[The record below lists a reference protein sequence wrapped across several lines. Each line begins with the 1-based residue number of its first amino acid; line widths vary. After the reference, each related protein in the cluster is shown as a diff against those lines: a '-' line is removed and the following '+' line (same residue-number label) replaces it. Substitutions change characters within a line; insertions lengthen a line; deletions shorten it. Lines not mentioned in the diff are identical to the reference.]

1 MANIFVGNM
10 SFQTDEA
17 ELRSLF
23 EPFGEI
29 TRVHIPTDRDTG
41 RARGF
46 AFVEMASASEAA
58 AAITALNG
66 RELGGRQLRVNE
78 AQPKGDRPGGGGG
91 GGGRGGRPGGGGG
104 GGRGGRGGGGG
115 GFSRDDYR
123 GANRQPREPRW

>member
-10 SFQTDEA
+10 SFQTDES

-23 EPFGEI
+23 EQFGEV
-29 TRVHIPTDRDTG
+29 TNVSIPTDRDTG
-41 RARGF
+41 RVRGF
-46 AFVEMASASEAA
+46 AFVEMSDATAA
-58 AAITALNG
+58 ANAISSLNG

-78 AQPKGDRPGGGGG
+78 AQPKGE
-91 GGGRGGRPGGGGG
+91 RGGGGGG
-104 GGRGGRGGGGG
+104 GGRGGRGGGGRGRG